1 MVGVADTDLSQRGE
15 QLSHHA
21 GTVGVVVCPQPVA
34 IFSTGPVR
42 QPLKIMGG
50 CCRKLIQRCCPDEN
64 GCPDDRKR
72 PTDYSSFQA
81 LQPFDPPSQNNT
93 VGETEWLEILD
104 AEWLETKRLQRGRR
118 IEIVRRDLEQL
129 CQQQK
134 RLKRE
139 LADHL
144 ARFRE
149 FVINSPERKP
159 QDARKA
165 DICAEPTCGRGLR
178 WKDVGEQ
185 RNHCTFCGFTFC
197 DRHIDKNLSGQD
209 TSLSTHPLQK
219 HGVPRTVSGH
229 PQWEKSGNRERMPL
243 GHVLPRDKRTKFCT
257 TCFERY
263 ERCRQWLEHVHNI
276 PADHL
281 GDSQLTGVWVETLG
295 EDLAEIFGHD
305 HDKIQTRVTELH
317 DLHSVAV
324 RYAEFLKPRRDF
336 ETLLEPIA
344 ILLSDEELRKPDT
357 QEMLQRISDSIV
369 RECVLDGVYQEPFSV
384 LLNDEE
390 LRNDGDFLANLKIL
404 SDEVRDR
411 TSGAAAEAEDSS
423 NVPDSVKAA
432 SSALSDRTNALK
444 RLEETTA
451 RLLATE
457 EEKYL
462 QMLLATARKGGF

>member
-1 MVGVADTDLSQRGE
+1 
-15 QLSHHA
+15 
-21 GTVGVVVCPQPVA
+21 
-34 IFSTGPVR
+34 
-42 QPLKIMGG
+42 
-50 CCRKLIQRCCPDEN
+50 
-64 GCPDDRKR
+64 
-72 PTDYSSFQA
+72 
-81 LQPFDPPSQNNT
+81 

-357 QEMLQRISDSIV
+357 QEMLQRISDSIGKFADEV
-369 RECVLDGVYQEPFSV
+369 RDMIKPFSV
-384 LLNDEE
+384 LLSDEE
-390 LRNDGDFLANLKIL
+390 LHNPNFLEILQSIGDSVGKFA
-404 SDEVRDR
+404 DEVRDR
-411 TSGAAAEAEDSS
+411 TSVAPAEAEDSS
-423 NVPDSVKAA
+423 SE
-432 SSALSDRTNALK
+432 LSDSLNAAVRATQTRSQRLAYLAEKSSQIARDAAAYGDMTRQLK
-444 RLEETTA
+444 EISR
-451 RLLATE
+451 
-457 EEKYL
+457 
-462 QMLLATARKGGF
+462 